1 MSLMTDEQLD
11 ALQEFIN
18 IGIGRAAGMLNEM
31 VESPIVL
38 SVPVLQVFDSKS
50 LQQEL
55 IKQFNC
61 HRLAAVR
68 LNFSGSFS
76 GSAELVFPTESA
88 SSLVSLLTGED
99 SNSPDLDAVKIG
111 TLTEVGN
118 IVINGVLGS
127 ISNLL
132 KRQMSYT
139 LPIYFEDTVQQIITS
154 NQSFDRDTVFLLA
167 QARFEIAQL
176 EIVGDIIL
184 IFELAS
190 FDELLSCI
198 DQELNAISR

>member
-1 MSLMTDEQLD
+1 MSLITDEQLD

-18 IGIGRAAGMLNEM
+18 IGIGRSAAMLNEM
-31 VESPIVL
+31 VESPIAL
-38 SVPVLQVFDSKS
+38 SVPTLQVFKGEA
-50 LQQEL
+50 LQREL
-55 IKQFNC
+55 IGQFNG

-88 SSLVSLLTGED
+88 SALVALLTGED

-132 KRQMSYT
+132 KRQMTYT
-139 LPIYFEDTVQQIITS
+139 LPTYSEDTVYQLLAA
-154 NQSFDRDTVFLLA
+154 NQSFAYETVFLLA

-198 DQELNAISR
+198 DQEINVISS

>member
-31 VESPIVL
+31 VESPIAL
-38 SVPVLQVFDSKS
+38 SVPVLQVFDSTS
-50 LQQEL
+50 LQHQL
-55 IKQFNC
+55 SAQFNG

-88 SSLVSLLTGED
+88 SSLVALLTGED

-132 KRQMSYT
+132 KRQMTYS
-139 LPIYFEDTVQQIITS
+139 LPTYAEDTVEQLLPAS
-154 NQSFDRDTVFLLA
+154 YSCDRSTVFLLA

-198 DQELNAISR
+198 DQELNAIST